1 VITWGRRY
9 AERGLAG
16 LENAPRPGG
25 PVGVMIPEAQAQ
37 VLADTVTPPPE
48 SPRARGSRTGRR
60 GGWPTCWPAIAVP
73 VQSWRAPHRGLLP
86 NDVLADLSISDRE
99 RFWSDTLTAPVYT
112 RIVVAAIGDAIVGF
126 AATGPPPVPDDRAD
140 PTLGDLYALY
150 VDPDVW
156 RRGIGT
162 QLHAAAPDR
171 LRSCGFTHAGLWVLD
186 TNERALRF
194 YNHHGP
200 TDTGRTQVDHGPGG
214 TELHERRLQRDL
226 SD

>member
-1 VITWGRRY
+1 MVELRDAT
-9 AERGLAG
+9 
-16 LENAPRPGG
+16 P
-25 PVGVMIPEAQAQ
+25 
-37 VLADTVTPPPE
+37 AD
-48 SPRARGSRTGRR
+48 A
-60 GGWPTCWPAIAVP
+60 CAIATVL
-73 VQSWRAPHRGLLP
+73 VQSWRAAYRGLLP
-86 NDVLADLSISDRE
+86 DDVLADLSVSDRE
-99 RFWSDTLTAPVYT
+99 RFWSDTLTARPVHT

-126 AATGPPPVPDDRAD
+126 AATGPPLVPDDRAD

-150 VDPDVW
+150 LDPDVW

-162 QLHAAAPDR
+162 QLHAAALDR

-194 YNHHGP
+194 YNRHGW
-200 TDTGRTQVDHGPGG
+200 TDTGRTQVDRGPGG